1 MSPSTPPI
9 VTLVSQLAGRQRTFP
24 RHGGRVTT
32 GELQSLH
39 ARVHQLIVLS
49 AHLADTIGRIRSR
62 AELEPAEV
70 HESVNAVLVEHT
82 AAFDK

>member
-9 VTLVSQLAGRQRTFP
+9 VTLASQLAGRQRTFP

-49 AHLADTIGRIRSR
+49 AHLANTIGRIRAR
-62 AELEPAEV
+62 AELEPAEA
-70 HESVNAVLVEHT
+70 HESVNAVPVEHT

>member
-9 VTLVSQLAGRQRTFP
+9 VTLMSQLTGRQRTFP
-24 RHGGRVTT
+24 RYGGRVTPS
-32 GELQSLH
+32 ELQSLH

-49 AHLADTIGRIRSR
+49 AYLANTIERIRAR

-70 HESVNAVLVEHT
+70 HESVSAVPVEHT

>member
-49 AHLADTIGRIRSR
+49 AHLANTIERIRAR
-62 AELEPAEV
+62 AELEPAEA
-70 HESVNAVLVEHT
+70 HESVNAVPVEHT